1 VGKTLVE
8 LTTDIN
14 AALKKVDEFWTGVPE
29 GEERNVPR
37 EKREEIKGLND
48 RIAEW
53 KQEANELKEVTDLRG
68 ANDAV
73 KAWLGQSAGNM
84 RHSAA
89 VTGEVLSADA
99 ANAQFR
105 GPLSIGNA
113 FTGNDA
119 FKAWHG
125 MVAPAGREP
134 SKDTSIQSPPV
145 PLPDLTINALKTLVT
160 SNTTGAGIYTNTTGG
175 ALVQPQF
182 LPMVSLPFRPLKLR
196 DVVTVIRA
204 DSPVMNYPKVTGYT
218 NAAVEVA
225 EATNTSSGLK
235 PESALALAL
244 GTSVAATIPH
254 WMPITRQA
262 LADAPQLRDLIDQ
275 FLLNGLAQRLE
286 DEMISGNGTP
296 PNMQGIHGTSG
307 LSTQAFVT
315 DNLTTLRKS
324 LTKAR
329 ISPIFVEPSAY
340 LMNPVDAEGLDL
352 ATDNEARFYMGGPAS
367 SNNGRLWNKPVIE
380 SHAVPAGT
388 VYTGDFSTAVL
399 ADLMAAQMFVF
410 DQHSDW
416 GLRNILAILAE
427 LRAHF
432 FLLRPAAIVEITLGS
447 W

>member
-14 AALKKVDEFWTGVPE
+14 KAMKTVDEFWKAVPE
-29 GEERNVPR
+29 GELHTIPR
-37 EKREEIKGLND
+37 EKRQEIEGLND
-48 RIAEW
+48 QIKAW
-53 KQEANELKEVTDLRG
+53 MDEANELKEVTDLRG

-73 KAWLGQSAGNM
+73 RAWLGSSAGNM
-84 RHSAA
+84 RHSGA
-89 VTGEVLSADA
+89 VAGEVLSADA

-105 GPLSIGNA
+105 GTPSIGDA
-113 FTGNDA
+113 FIGNET

-125 MVAPAGREP
+125 LVAAGGREP
-134 SKDTSIQSPPV
+134 SRDTQVQSPPI
-145 PLPDLTINALKTLVT
+145 PLPDLSIKTLVT

-175 ALVQPQF
+175 ALVQPQY
-182 LPMVSLPFRPLKLR
+182 LPMVALPFRPTKLR
-196 DVVTVIRA
+196 DVVTVIQA

-225 EATNTSSGLK
+225 EATNTSTGTK

-244 GTSVAATIPH
+244 GTSIASTIAH

-262 LADAPQLRDLIDQ
+262 LADAPQLRDLINQ
-275 FLLNGLAQRLE
+275 FLLNGLTQRLE

-307 LSTQAFVT
+307 LSTQAFVS

-329 ISPIFVEPSAY
+329 IAPIFVEPSAY

-352 ATDNEARFYMGGPAS
+352 ATDNEARFYMGGPAT
-367 SNNGRLWNKPVIE
+367 SNNGRLWNKPIIE

-399 ADLMAAQMFVF
+399 ADLLAAQMFIF
-410 DQHSDW
+410 DQHSTW
-416 GLRNILAILAE
+416 AVQNILAILAE

-432 FLLRPAAIVEITLGS
+432 FLLRPAAIVEVTLGA

>member
-1 VGKTLVE
+1 MGKTLVE

-14 AALKKVDEFWTGVPE
+14 KAVKTVDTFWESVPE

-37 EKREEIKGLND
+37 EKREEIKTLNQQ
-48 RIAEW
+48 IEEW
-53 KQEANELKEVTDLRG
+53 KKEANELKEVVDLRG

-73 KAWLGQSAGNM
+73 KSWLNQSSGNM
-84 RHSAA
+84 RHSGS
-89 VTGEVLSADA
+89 TEVLSADG
-99 ANAQFR
+99 ANVVGA
-105 GPLSIGNA
+105 GSYKSIGET
-113 FTGNDA
+113 FVSHEA

-125 MVAPAGREP
+125 MVAPGGREP
-134 SKDTSIQSPPV
+134 SKDTQVQSPPI
-145 PLPDLTINALKTLVT
+145 PLPDLSINALKTLVT
-160 SNTTGAGIYTNTTGG
+160 SNTTGAGVYTNTTGG
-175 ALVQPQF
+175 ALVQPQY
-182 LPMVSLPFRPLKLR
+182 LPMVSLPFRPLALR
-196 DVVTVIRA
+196 DIVTVIQA
-204 DSPVMNYPKVTGYT
+204 DSAVMNYPKVTGYT

-225 EATNTSSGLK
+225 EATNTSTGLK

-262 LADAPQLRDLIDQ
+262 LADAPQLRDLINQ
-275 FLLNGLAQRLE
+275 FLMNGLAQRLE

-307 LSTQAFVT
+307 LSTQSFVT
-315 DNLTTLRKS
+315 DNLTTLRKAK
-324 LTKAR
+324 TKAQ
-329 ISPIFVEPSAY
+329 ITPIFVEPSAY

-352 ATDNEARFYMGGPAS
+352 ATDNEARFYMGGPAT
-367 SNNGRLWNKPVIE
+367 SNNGRLWNLPVII
-380 SHAVPAGT
+380 SHAVPSGT
-388 VYTGDFSTAVL
+388 VYTGDFKTAVL

-416 GLRNILAILAE
+416 ALRNILAILAE

-432 FLLRPAAIVEITLGS
+432 FLLRPAAIIEITLGA